1 METLCVTGHRPDG
14 LPWKNQRDN
23 VGRRGDYLCE
33 LKSIIIYCI
42 EHGFRYFIA
51 GGALGVD
58 TDFAKTVLELKK
70 KYPFITLEIAVPC
83 PDQSRYWSDE
93 EKSEYEEIAEKADK
107 VTVLSPNYSQ
117 YCMHKRNKYMVDN
130 SDCVLCCYNGAN
142 EGGTFGTIKY
152 AERENKKL
160 IFVDLSEDGHN
171 GERKTVDF
179 VYNITSEHTR
189 RA

>member
-14 LPWKNQRDN
+14 LPWKKQRDN

-70 KYPFITLEIAVPC
+70 KYPFINLEIAVSC

-93 EKSEYEEIAEKADK
+93 ERAEYEEIAEKAASSAS
-107 VTVLSPNYSQ
+107 L
-117 YCMHKRNKYMVDN
+117 
-130 SDCVLCCYNGAN
+130 
-142 EGGTFGTIKY
+142 
-152 AERENKKL
+152 
-160 IFVDLSEDGHN
+160 
-171 GERKTVDF
+171 
-179 VYNITSEHTR
+179 
-189 RA
+189 